1 MPWKE
6 RSIMSQRLEFVE
18 LASQPGSNRRELCR
32 RFGISPT
39 TAYKWLRRYAREGVS
54 ALTDRSRR
62 PHHSSRQTAAEKEA
76 LVVAVRD
83 EHPRWGGRKIR
94 RRLNDLGHAGIPAA
108 STITTIVRRTG
119 RALGAPG
126 VVPIPWQRFE
136 AAAPNALWQMDF
148 KGHFALRH
156 GRCHPLT
163 IVDDHSRFA
172 VGLRACGKER
182 GATVQAELTTLFER
196 YGLPEAMVMDNGAPW
211 RGPGATL
218 STLEVWLLRLGIH
231 VRHGRPYHPQTQGK
245 DERFHRTLQAEV
257 LSNRAFVDL
266 AHVQRHFDPWRDV
279 YNLER
284 PHDSLGLA
292 TPASRYQ
299 PSWRRWPTHLP
310 QVEYGPTDAVRK
322 VQARGEIY
330 FAGRTFFIANAL
342 HRLPVAVRPAS
353 TEGTYEVFFCHH
365 RIRTISL
372 QSAAQ

>member
-6 RSIMSQRLEFVE
+6 RSIMSQRLEFVV

-32 RFGISPT
+32 RFRISPT
-39 TAYKWLRRYAREGVS
+39 TAYKWLRRYAREGVP
-54 ALTDRSRR
+54 ALADRSRR
-62 PHHSSRQTAAEKEA
+62 PHHSPRQTRAEQEA

-94 RRLNDLGHAGIPAA
+94 RRLTDLGHAGVPAP
-108 STITTIVRRTG
+108 STITSIVRRSG

-126 VVPIPWQRFE
+126 VVPTAWQRFE

-163 IVDDHSRFA
+163 IIDDHSRFA
-172 VGLRACGKER
+172 VGLRACDNEQ
-182 GATVQAELTTLFER
+182 GATVQAELTALFER

-245 DERFHRTLQAEV
+245 DERFHRTLKAEV

-310 QVEYGPTDAVRK
+310 QIE
-322 VQARGEIY
+322 
-330 FAGRTFFIANAL
+330 
-342 HRLPVAVRPAS
+342 
-353 TEGTYEVFFCHH
+353 
-365 RIRTISL
+365 
-372 QSAAQ
+372 